1 MAGLRGFL
9 YLEAGIVVHPRI
21 RRCLTLLLIL
31 LVGGCTAGP
40 SERPSVAVR
49 DTNLPPQ
56 RPPLTPPRS
65 PPLPPTGEYNRHSL
79 PWRDCTG
86 SISAALGVPNPP
98 RVECAELRVDATAAT
113 PAFGNVLKL
122 DLSRVGAGPAPL
134 VVLGE
139 ASGEPGTVRAARL
152 AQRLPPALLDRFTL
166 IGLARRGT
174 GPSDPLDCIPNTTRN
189 LIVGI
194 DPDTDQPERLDS
206 LLDTT
211 RTAIQTCVQDQGEVL
226 TTINSPGTAE
236 DLEQLRIILNAP
248 VLNLISHGEASR
260 SVTEFLHRYPSSAG
274 RVVLDGAV
282 DPTLDDVSATE
293 AEFLAADAGYT
304 AFAADCVARGCPLG
318 ADPRGAL
325 LALAEALRR
334 APLRAGGQ
342 RVTAGIAYH
351 AVLETVGD
359 PERWP
364 RLSQALAAARD
375 GNGAELAELVAPV
388 LAKDRGLPARF
399 DPALATRCN
408 DTPTRVPPERAQQLA
423 HQWRQRSALFGPL
436 FAARLLWCSAWPVPS
451 APPMEPEDQALPPVL
466 VVATTGDPVTPAEGA
481 RRTAQSLPSATLVSW
496 QGPAHGALPR
506 SACVVDLVTRFLMDA
521 SIPRQGTLCPP

>member
-1 MAGLRGFL
+1 MR
-9 YLEAGIVVHPRI
+9 HRI
-21 RRCLTLLLIL
+21 WGCLGVLGVLM
-31 LVGGCTAGP
+31 GGCTAGP

-56 RPPLTPPRS
+56 RPLRTPPSS

-86 SISAALGVPNPP
+86 PISAALGMPSPR
-98 RVECAELRVDATAAT
+98 RVECSELRVDATVAA

-122 DLSRVGAGPAPL
+122 DLSRVGDGPAPL

-189 LIVGI
+189 LIIGI
-194 DPDTDQPERLDS
+194 DAAQPEQLDS

-211 RTAIQTCVQDQGEVL
+211 RTAIQTCAQDQGEVL
-226 TTINSPGTAE
+226 TTINSTGTAE

-260 SVTEFLHRYPSSAG
+260 AVTEFLHRYPSSIG

-293 AEFLAADAGYT
+293 AELLAADAGYT

-318 ADPRGAL
+318 SDPRGAL
-325 LALAEALRR
+325 LSLAEALRR

-342 RVTAGIAYH
+342 RITAGIAYH
-351 AVLETVGD
+351 AVLATVGD
-359 PERWP
+359 PERWT
-364 RLSQALAAARD
+364 RLSHALAAARD
-375 GNGAELAELVAPV
+375 GDGAELAALVAPV
-388 LAKDRGLPARF
+388 LAKNHGQPARF

-423 HQWRQRSALFGPL
+423 HQWRGRSALFGPL

-451 APPMEPEDQALPPVL
+451 APPLESEDSALPPVL

-506 SACVVDLVTRFLMDA
+506 SPCIVDLVTRFLMDA